1 MAEKTLSE
9 ALHDCTV
16 RCQSMEAPL
25 TARLQ
30 AFAADVRDLS
40 PDFAD
45 VVERMVAHLKA
56 TGVGASAPRP
66 GEPLPNF
73 MLPDQK
79 GRLHTLDDLIAN
91 GPAVIAFHR
100 GHWCPY
106 CRINAQALAQIYG
119 EVKSLGAEI
128 VAITPESER
137 FNSELAPEVRDTFP
151 ILSDMDNGYALLL
164 NLAFLVSDEKR
175 EAMTAAGW
183 DFSTFQ
189 GNTNWTLPIPA
200 TFIVG
205 QDGLV
210 KARFIDPD
218 YRKRMDTDEILE
230 ILKQLASWAG
240 SPGPR

>member
-9 ALHDCTV
+9 ALQDCTV
-16 RCQSMEAPL
+16 RCQNMQAPL
-25 TARLQ
+25 TARLE
-30 AFAADVRDLS
+30 AFANDVRKLS

-45 VVERMVAHLKA
+45 IVDRMIEHLKA
-56 TGVGASAPRP
+56 TGVGENAPKP

-73 MLPDQK
+73 MMPDQN
-79 GRLHTLDDLIAN
+79 GRLQTLDDLIAK
-91 GPAVIAFHR
+91 GPLVIAFHR

-106 CRINAQALAQIYG
+106 CRINAQALAAIYR
-119 EVKSLGAEI
+119 EVKSLGAEL

-137 FNSELAPEVRDTFP
+137 FNAELTQGSRDTFP
-151 ILSDMDNGYALLL
+151 ILSDMDNGYALML

-175 EAMTAAGW
+175 RAMTAAGW

-189 GNTNWTLPIPA
+189 GNTHWTLPIPA

-218 YRKRMDTDEILE
+218 YRKRMDTAEILTA
-230 ILKQLASWAG
+230 LKRLAN
-240 SPGPR
+240 